1 MIPESVN
8 LKIHD
13 LDIVSV
19 ISNYVALK
27 RKGRY
32 YECCCPFHNEKTPS
46 FKVNPA
52 KNTWFCYGSCQEGGD
67 AIAFVMK
74 MENCSYPEAVK
85 IIAKNHG
92 IHYEE
97 QEHTTPEEEYNAR
110 LRDAF
115 FTAMQI
121 ANEFYSKSL
130 HGNNEES
137 EKARQYAYSR
147 WGESI
152 VKESGIG
159 YAPTSRNALFTYARS
174 KGVSIEV
181 LAQLALVKK
190 SDNSN
195 SYYDFF
201 RGRLVIPIRDRFNR
215 VIGFTARDLTNKAN
229 TPKYLNSAESIIF
242 HKSESLFGIDTA
254 LRQAQKEEKMY
265 LVEGAPDALR
275 MHSIGVLNTVA
286 SLGGSWSDYQF
297 DLLKKLVP
305 NICFIPDADHP
316 QNGAALGAGYSFVI
330 KNGKEALKKG
340 LSVSVINIPLAE
352 NGSKQDPDSY
362 FKDTKDFDSADEME
376 FVIWYATLCY
386 SKSLSVSK
394 RTEIVQEIAELV
406 ALYNNPVKEEMFI
419 DELGLLFG
427 QKNLWKTAIK
437 KACKENLDAT
447 DKQSNSKTLDRDSY
461 AKYGFFVDKNC
472 YYSIGRDGDELQWS
486 NFILEPMLHIRD
498 AVNPKRIYRITNAF
512 GHSELIEFKQEE
524 LVSIAKFKNA
534 VESRGNFLWMT
545 NENNHTKLKQYL
557 YENTDTAV
565 EIVQLGY
572 NDNGFFAFGNG
583 IFYNDEWYP
592 VDENGVVRL
601 PNGENYYLPAF
612 SSIWSSYPKLYRW
625 ERKFIHQSLNGI
637 SFYDFCNHITT
648 VFGDN
653 GMVGICYYLAS
664 IFRDVIYKHT
674 QHFPM
679 LNLFGPKGTGKSE
692 LGHCLMSFF
701 VAKNE
706 APNIENSTIA
716 ALASVVEQTANALVH
731 LDEFKN
737 DIDLRKREFLKGL
750 WDGTGRTKMNM
761 DNDKKKETTQV
772 DSGVIVSGQEMAT
785 ADVALFSRM
794 LFLEFNNC
802 EFSKEQ
808 QRRFDKLKEIR
819 QKGCTHITLELLR
832 FREKFCLE
840 FSQNYREA
848 TKELQNATDG
858 KMVETRNLMNWVIPL
873 AAFRT
878 LKQVLNVPFSYDK
891 LFDSVV
897 KFMLNQNEKCK
908 RNNDVAQFW
917 GILNYLKADGLIFN
931 DADYKV
937 KSYSKM
943 SFDKPKGSQE
953 FAKLTPILLLRK
965 SRIFML
971 YKKQGRSAG
980 DVTIPEASLLYYLE
994 NSKGYLGTKRSVRFK
1009 QISSNGLNQVTTIDG
1024 KVKETSC
1031 TEPALC
1037 FDYSV
1042 LKDFYELSLEVETAD
1057 INDDIEEE
1065 ALPINDTN
1073 TKIEAEFPF

>member
-1 MIPESVN
+1 MIPESV
-8 LKIHD
+8 KIQIHD
-13 LDIVSV
+13 LDIATV
-19 ISNYVALK
+19 IGGYVALN

-46 FKVNPA
+46 FKVNPS
-52 KNTWFCYGSCQEGGD
+52 KNTWFCYGACQEGGD

-74 MENCSYPEAVK
+74 KECCSYPEAVK
-85 IIAKNHG
+85 IIANNHG
-92 IHYEE
+92 IHYVE
-97 QEHTTPEEEYNAR
+97 QEYSSPEEENKAR
-110 LRDAF
+110 KRDAF
-115 FTAMQI
+115 FAAMVV
-121 ANEFYSKSL
+121 ANDFYTKSL
-130 HGNNEES
+130 YEENEEA
-137 EKARQYAYSR
+137 EKARLYAHGR
-147 WGESI
+147 WGKNF

-159 YAPTSRNALFTYARS
+159 YAPTSRNALFSYARS
-174 KGVSIEV
+174 KGVSIDV
-181 LAQLALVKK
+181 LAEIALIKMSEK
-190 SDNSN
+190 NN

-215 VIGFTARDLTNKAN
+215 VIGFTARDLTNNSN
-229 TPKYLNSAESIIF
+229 TPKYLNSAESAIF
-242 HKSESLFGIDTA
+242 HKSEILFGIDSA
-254 LRQAQKEEKMY
+254 LRQAQKEDKMY

-286 SLGGSWSDYQF
+286 SLGGSWSDFQF
-297 DLLKKLVP
+297 DILKKFVY
-305 NICFIPDADHP
+305 NVCFIPDADQP
-316 QNGAALGAGYSFVI
+316 KDGATLGAGYMFVI
-330 KNGKEALKKG
+330 KNGKEAIKKG
-340 LSVSVINIPLAE
+340 LSVSVINVPLAE
-352 NGSKQDPDSY
+352 DGSKQDPDTY
-362 FKDTKDFDSADEME
+362 FKDINDFRSAPEKD
-376 FVIWYATLCY
+376 FVIWYASLCY
-386 SKSLSVSK
+386 SKSLPVNK
-394 RTEIVQEIAELV
+394 RTEIVQEIAQLV
-406 ALYNNPVKEEMFI
+406 ALYNNPVKEEMLI
-419 DELGLLFG
+419 DELGSMFG
-427 QKNLWKTAIK
+427 QKSLWKTAIK
-437 KACKENLDAT
+437 EACKANQEN
-447 DKQSNSKTLDRDSY
+447 DKQSNAKTLDRDSY
-461 AKYGFFVDKNC
+461 AKYGFFVDANR
-472 YYSIGRDGDELQWS
+472 YYSISKDGDEVPWS
-486 NFILEPMLHIRD
+486 NFILEPMLHIKD
-498 AVNPKRIYRITNAF
+498 AINPKRIFRAINYKGRT
-512 GHSELIEFKQEE
+512 ELIEFKQEE
-524 LVSIAKFKNA
+524 LVSLAKFKHI
-534 VESRGNFLWMT
+534 VEGRGNFLWKT
-545 NENNHTKLKQYL
+545 NETNLTRLKEYL

-565 EIVQLGY
+565 EITQLGN

-612 SSIWSSYPKLYRW
+612 SSIWSNSPKLYRW

-637 SFYDFCNHITT
+637 SFYDFCNHIVS

-653 GMVGICYYLAS
+653 GMIGICYYLAS
-664 IFRDVIYKHT
+664 LFRDVIYKQT

-802 EFSKEQ
+802 EFSKQ
-808 QRRFDKLKEIR
+808 QQLRFDKLKEIR

-848 TKELQNATDG
+848 TKELQNKTEG
-858 KMVETRNLMNWVIPL
+858 KMIETRNLMNWVIPI

-878 LKQVLNVPFSYDK
+878 LKNVVNVPFSYEK
-891 LFDSVV
+891 LFESVV
-897 KFMLNQNEKCK
+897 SFMLNQNEKCK
-908 RNNDVAQFW
+908 RNNDIAQFW
-917 GILNYLKADGLIFN
+917 NILNYLKSDGLIYN

-943 SFDKPKGSQE
+943 SFDKPKGSVE
-953 FAKLTPILLLRK
+953 FKNLTPILLLRK

-1009 QISSNGLNQVTTIDG
+1009 QISANGLNQVTMVDG
-1024 KVKETSC
+1024 KVKETTC

-1037 FDYSV
+1037 FDYST
-1042 LKDFYELSLEVETAD
+1042 LKELYELSLEVETTD
-1057 INDDIEEE
+1057 INDEPEESQTNCDNKQCNE
-1065 ALPINDTN
+1065 PELP
-1073 TKIEAEFPF
+1073 F

>member
-1 MIPESVN
+1 MIAESVIQQ
-8 LKIHD
+8 IHD
-13 LDIVSV
+13 LDIATV
-19 ISNYVALK
+19 IGGYVALK
-27 RKGRY
+27 HKGRY

-46 FKVNPA
+46 FKVDSA
-52 KNTWFCYGSCQEGGD
+52 KGKWYCYGSCQEGGD

-74 MENCSYPEAVK
+74 YNNCSFYEAVK
-85 IIAKNHG
+85 AIAHNHG
-92 IHYEE
+92 ITYEE
-97 QEHTTPEEEYNAR
+97 IEQSSEDETKSRKREAMFSANALAQEFFVKSFNEANQEAKNAR
-110 LRDAF
+110 
-115 FTAMQI
+115 
-121 ANEFYSKSL
+121 E
-130 HGNNEES
+130 
-137 EKARQYAYSR
+137 YAYNR
-147 WGESI
+147 WNKSFVNETC
-152 VKESGIG
+152 IG
-159 YAPTSRNALFTYARS
+159 FASNSWNGLLNFAKS
-174 KGVSIEV
+174 KGASLDILEE
-181 LAQLALVKK
+181 LSLIRKSEQKK
-190 SDNSN
+190 
-195 SYYDFF
+195 YYDFF
-201 RGRLVIPIRDRFNR
+201 RGRLTIPIRDRFNR
-215 VIGFTARDLTNKAN
+215 VIGFTARDLTNAKD
-229 TPKYLNSAESIIF
+229 TPKYLNSAESPLF
-242 HKSESLFGIDTA
+242 HKAESLFGIDTA
-254 LRQAQKEEKMY
+254 IRQARKDDKMY

-275 MHSIGVLNTVA
+275 LHSIGVLNTVA
-286 SLGGSWSDYQF
+286 SLGGAWSDYQF
-297 DLLKKLVP
+297 ELLKKLVT
-305 NICFIPDADHP
+305 NICFIPDADQP
-316 QNGAALGAGYSFVI
+316 KDSAIIGAGYSFVI

-340 LSVSVINIPLAE
+340 ISVSVINIPLE
-352 NGSKQDPDSY
+352 EDGSKQDPDTY
-362 FKDTKDFDSADEME
+362 FKDINDFRSAKEMD

-386 SKSLSVSK
+386 SKSLSVAK
-394 RTEIVQEIAELV
+394 RTEIVQEIAQLV
-406 ALYNNPVKEEMFI
+406 ALYKNPVKEEMLI
-419 DELGLLFG
+419 DELGMLFG
-427 QKNLWKTAIK
+427 QKSLWNTAIK
-437 KACKENLDAT
+437 EACKANQDN
-447 DKQSNSKTLDRDSY
+447 DKQSSAKTLDRDSY
-461 AKYGFFVDKNC
+461 AKYGFFVDNNR
-472 YYSIGRDGDELQWS
+472 YFSIGRDGDEVQWS
-486 NFILEPMLHIRD
+486 NFILEPMLHIKD
-498 AVNPKRIYRITNAF
+498 AINPKRIYRIINTF
-512 GHSELIEFKQEE
+512 GKSELIEFKQEE
-524 LVSIAKFKNA
+524 LVSIAKFKHA
-534 VESRGNFLWMT
+534 IEGRGNFLWMT
-545 NENNHTKLKQYL
+545 TESNHTKLKQFL
-557 YENTDTAV
+557 YENTDTAI
-565 EIVQLGY
+565 EITQLGY
-572 NDNGFFAFGNG
+572 NENGFFVFGNG
-583 IFYNDEWYP
+583 IFYNDQWYP
-592 VDENGVVRL
+592 VDDNGVVRL

-637 SFYDFCNHITT
+637 SFYDFCNHIIT
-648 VFGDN
+648 VFGEN

-664 IFRDVIYKHT
+664 LFRDVIYKHT

-772 DSGVIVSGQEMAT
+772 DSGVIISGQEMAT

-819 QKGCTHITLELLR
+819 QKGCTHITLEMLR

-1042 LKDFYELSLEVETAD
+1042 LKDLYELSLEVETAD

-1073 TKIEAEFPF
+1073 TMIEAEFPF